1 LKKVPFILGA
11 MLVLLLSIITG
22 CTPDKEKKDQLT
34 IMLDWYPNAVHSF
47 IYTALEKG
55 YFAEEGI
62 DLKIQMPAETNDPI
76 RMAAAGQVDIALTY
90 QPQVALARG
99 EGIPVKSMAAI
110 VRHPLNTLLVP
121 ADSPIQSPKDLVG
134 KKVGFPSIPLN
145 QAFMETMVT
154 KDGGD
159 PTKVTMQ
166 DIGFDIIPALAGKRV
181 DAVYGGFT
189 NHEEIL
195 LNKQGFKVRNISFT
209 AYGVPD
215 YYELVFVAGEDTL
228 NEKKDLLS
236 RFWNAAL
243 KGQEDVNN
251 NPQDS
256 LEILLA
262 NQSGEFPLEK
272 DVEEQSLA
280 VLLPL
285 MMDKDIPFGTQT
297 EESWN
302 RVINW
307 LKEKKQLTND
317 VQGKDC
323 FVSLTE

>member
-1 LKKVPFILGA
+1 MKKVPFILGA